1 MNKYATGNNVK
12 RHIKMQHR
20 TLDGLADDIGVGHDT
35 MSQWVNG
42 RRQVTAYGL
51 YRISKALGV
60 TMEELMEGVED
71 E

>member
-1 MNKYATGNNVK
+1 MIQMCEEETGIEIQN
-12 RHIKMQHR
+12 
-20 TLDGLADDIGVGHDT
+20 
-35 MSQWVNG
+35 VNG

-60 TMEELMEGVED
+60 PMEELMEGVED